1 MCWYRWSETMMCNIL
16 DSDNDSDNDDNSINY
31 DDTNNDTVFY
41 NEYNIVRISYAKK
54 EGVCQKPHKI

>member
-1 MCWYRWSETMMCNIL
+1 MCNIL
-16 DSDNDSDNDDNSINY
+16 DSNNDSDNDDNSINY